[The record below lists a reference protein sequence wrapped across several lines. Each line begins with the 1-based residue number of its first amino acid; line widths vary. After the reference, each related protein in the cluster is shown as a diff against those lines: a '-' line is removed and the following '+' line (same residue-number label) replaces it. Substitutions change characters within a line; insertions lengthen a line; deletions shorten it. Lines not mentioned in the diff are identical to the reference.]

1 MAKPKQPGIK
11 GIHLLF
17 ITPLNEDYTLN
28 EQAVRDQVEW
38 CVQNGLQGIWAG
50 GYIGEWTVL
59 EEETK
64 KRLYEVIVEQNKG
77 RLYIS
82 AGAHGINTLQAIRL
96 VNHAEE
102 IGCDSAWISPPTPR
116 KMTEDEIYGHY
127 EVIHDNTRLPIG
139 LYNTYPKN
147 IYVRPTLMAR
157 IAELERVVTIKDAI
171 GDIMHIGCLYNE
183 CAEAI
188 KEGFEILGVPYNML
202 PHMLYGGAG
211 VTSNNW
217 DAAICLEQYDAV
229 QKGDIKR
236 ACELQLMLS
245 ASWPFVFAEAL
256 ALQAYGAKIGSSG
269 IGAMKAKASLCMGI
283 DMGPPM
289 RPFAPPTEA
298 EIQAVKESLER
309 LPIKVKPFQK

>member
-11 GIHLLF
+11 GVHLLF
-17 ITPLNEDYTLN
+17 ITPLNEDYSLN

-38 CVQNGLQGIWAG
+38 TVQNGLQGIWAG

-64 KRLYEVIVEQNKG
+64 KRMYEIIVEQAKG
-77 RLYIS
+77 RLYVS
-82 AGAHGINTLQAIRL
+82 AGAHGINTLQCIRM

-116 KMTEDEIYGHY
+116 KLTEDEIYEHY
-127 EVIHDNTRLPIG
+127 KMIHDNTHLPIG

-147 IYVRPTLMAR
+147 IYVRPSLMAR
-157 IAELERVVTIKDAI
+157 IAELERVVTVKDAL
-171 GDIMHIGCLYNE
+171 GDIMHIGCLYND
-183 CAEAI
+183 CATAI
-188 KEGFEILGVPYNML
+188 EDGFEILGVPYNML

-217 DAAICLEQYDAV
+217 DAALCLALYDSV

-236 ACELQLMLS
+236 ASELQLML
-245 ASWPFVFAEAL
+245 AESWPFLFPEAM
-256 ALQAYGAKIGSSG
+256 ALQAYGAKIESSG
-269 IGAMKAKASLCMGI
+269 IGAQKAKASMCMGI
-283 DMGPPM
+283 EMGPPM
-289 RPFAPPTEA
+289 PPFAPPTEA
-298 EIQAVKESLER
+298 QLKTVKESLER
-309 LPIKVKPFQK
+309 LPIKVKPLQK

>member
-59 EEETK
+59 EVDTK
-64 KRLYEVIVEQNKG
+64 KRLYEVIADQNKG

-82 AGAHGINTLQAIRL
+82 AGAHGINSFQAIDL
-96 VNHAEE
+96 VNYAEE
-102 IGCDSAWISPPTPR
+102 LDYDSAWISPPTPR

-127 EVIHDNTRLPIG
+127 NRIHEATQLPLG

-147 IYVRPTLMAR
+147 IYVRPSLMAR

-171 GDIMHIGCLYNE
+171 GDIVHIGDLYNE
-183 CAEAI
+183 CRQAI
-188 KEGFEILGVPYNML
+188 KDGFEVLGVPYNML

-211 VTSNNW
+211 VTSNTW
-217 DAAICLEQYDAV
+217 DAAICLEMYDAV
-229 QKGDIKR
+229 EKGDIKK
-236 ACELQLMLS
+236 ACDLQLALS
-245 ASWPFVFAEAL
+245 ASWPFLFAEAL
-256 ALQAYGAKIGSSG
+256 AKQAYGAKIDSSG
-269 IGAMKAKASLCMGI
+269 IGAMKLKASLCMGI
-283 DMGPPM
+283 EMGPPM
-289 RPFAPPTEA
+289 PPFAPPTEA
-298 EIQAVKESLER
+298 ETRFVEASLEN
-309 LPIKVKPFQK
+309 LPFKVKKFQK